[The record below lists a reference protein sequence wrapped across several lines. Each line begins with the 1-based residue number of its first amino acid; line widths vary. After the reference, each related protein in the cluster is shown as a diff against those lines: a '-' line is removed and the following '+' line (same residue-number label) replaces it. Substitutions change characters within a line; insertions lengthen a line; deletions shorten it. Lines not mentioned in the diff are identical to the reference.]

1 MLTNQEAMATA
12 VGVTPSPDQDDNT
25 DETPE
30 SFGIRVFVYGTLKM
44 GHSNHKIIGRH
55 LPKEAI
61 YLGRCSIRGPY
72 TMIDLGYFPGVVQH
86 KSDPTIKNEVW
97 GEVYRINEEILTHLD
112 ILEGNGHFYTRDK
125 VETPWK
131 KAWCYFVP
139 KSYMPTTNRNAII
152 KDGVWHPTSEEQS
165 FIKLD
170 KTK

>member
-1 MLTNQEAMATA
+1 MQTNQEAMKELGDAAETA
-12 VGVTPSPDQDDNT
+12 AELTT
-25 DETPE
+25 DERPG

-55 LPKEAI
+55 MPNEAVF
-61 YLGRCSIRGPY
+61 LGRCSIRGPY
-72 TMIDLGYFPGVVQH
+72 TLVNLGYYPGVIQNKGELTV
-86 KSDPTIKNEVW
+86 KNEVW

-125 VETPWK
+125 VDTPFK

-139 KSYMPTTNRNAII
+139 PTYMPKNRTGGILP
-152 KDGVWHPTSEEQS
+152 DGVWQPSADELS
-165 FIKLD
+165 FIQLA